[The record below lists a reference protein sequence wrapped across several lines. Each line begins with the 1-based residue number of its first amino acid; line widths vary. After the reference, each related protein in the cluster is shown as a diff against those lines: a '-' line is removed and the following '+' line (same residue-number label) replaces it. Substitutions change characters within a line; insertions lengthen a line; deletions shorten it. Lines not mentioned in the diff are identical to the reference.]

1 MATVQSVMNY
11 TLEAHKLDVT
21 DNNEVLKTLKKTS
34 KKYDMF
40 IEVGVRAELQKV
52 ANMSKQGKNVVFFT
66 DKNYNFDIPFKTLKF
81 FISKIKLIKK
91 IA

>member
-1 MATVQSVMNY
+1 MATIQSVMNY
-11 TLEAHKLDVT
+11 ILEAHKLEDA
-21 DNNEVLKTLKKTS
+21 DNGAVLKTLKKTA

-52 ANMSKQGKNVVFFT
+52 VNMSKQGKNVVFFT

-81 FISKIKLIKK
+81 FISNIKMIKK
-91 IA
+91 VA